1 METYQLKY
9 WIIWMLFLETTF
21 SLWGKEYPYLWK
33 NWLWKLRFAVI
44 LADFYFLF
52 TPYNAAGIGGYI
64 VVQMIYREGLM
75 IQQHKEREY
84 KKNLPLLFAHKLDTC
99 CQAMCQ
105 EHKMAKNPA
114 FRRRRIINRLD
125 SVTVCTIG
133 VNSKNLLVIEFATIM
148 VLTGI
153 GIFYGNYAIYILG
166 AFYGWILF
174 QNLKIVWKSYF
185 EGKTNVLYV
194 ALSLTFLALCDTSI
208 FLNFIWNKELI
219 SNLIWCF
226 YVPSQLL
233 LAKYE

>member
-1 METYQLKY
+1 MCMVKGKEYTFFSIIIGVFYISLLYLDCFSKKSMETYQLKY
-9 WIIWMLFLETTF
+9 WIIWMFFLETTF
-21 SLWGKEYPYLWK
+21 SIWGKEYPYLWK

-75 IQQHKEREY
+75 IQQYKEREY
-84 KKNLPLLFAHKLDTC
+84 KKNLL
-99 CQAMCQ
+99 
-105 EHKMAKNPA
+105 
-114 FRRRRIINRLD
+114 I
-125 SVTVCTIG
+125 
-133 VNSKNLLVIEFATIM
+133 IEFAAIM

-185 EGKTNVLYV
+185 EGKTNVLYL

-219 SNLIWCF
+219 GNLIWCF